1 MRPRFPEHFVYLVLD
16 DVADQDTQNLIRLLP
31 RARAFIDEQLARGG
45 QVLVHDDGGISRA
58 PAVVVM

>member
-1 MRPRFPEHFVYLVLD
+1 MRPRFPEHFVYLVLE
-16 DVADQDTQNLIRLLP
+16 DVADADTQNLIRLLP

-45 QVLVHDDGGISRA
+45 RVLVHDDGGISRA